1 MPPKSISEKEQEVL
15 KFWEDNKIFEKSVQM
30 PAGEKPKGSFSFY
43 DGPPFATGL
52 PHHGSLMAGTVK
64 DLIPRYQTMK
74 GNSVRRMWGWDCHG
88 LPIENLIE
96 KKLGLASKKD
106 IEEFGI
112 DKFNRDAYES
122 VLQYEEEWKKIIP
135 RAGRWVDMEHP
146 YKTMDAT
153 YTESIWWA
161 WKQLMEK
168 GLAYEGN
175 KMMHICPRCETPLAQ
190 SEVGLEYHDVT
201 DLSVTAK
208 FELVDEPGVFVL
220 AWTTTPWTLPGKRCT
235 CSS

>member
-1 MPPKSISEKEQEVL
+1 LCEGFIIFIDTTNTMQDNNQKPLSVSEKEEKAL
-15 KFWEDNKIFEKSVQM
+15 RFWEENHIFEKSIEQ
-30 PAGEKPKGSFSFY
+30 PGGGEPQGTFSFY

-64 DLIPRYQTMK
+64 DLIPRYQTMR
-74 GNSVRRMWGWDCHG
+74 GNSVRRVWGWDCHG

-106 IEEFGI
+106 IEAFGI
-112 DKFNRDAYES
+112 DKFNADAYAS

-135 RAGRWVDMEHP
+135 RLGRWADMSHP

-153 YTESIWWA
+153 YTESIWFA
-161 WKQLMEK
+161 WKSLYEK
-168 GLAYEGN
+168 KLAYEGS

-190 SEVGLEYHDVT
+190 SEVGLEYTDVT
-201 DLSVTAK
+201 DLSVTAE
-208 FELVDEPGVFVL
+208 FEL
-220 AWTTTPWTLPGKRCT
+220 
-235 CSS
+235 